1 MSLVVTRTLPQAPF
15 QPAPN
20 AGSAAPDSGPT
31 PSARDDDG
39 ASVEDAVD
47 ISARLQRKLSDP
59 NDPDGAA
66 LRRLKQVDEQLRH
79 QRHDAAAERLRQL
92 IELVRLLRLFG
103 DLASI
108 RALTQIAKQ
117 IGAAA
122 EDIAEGS
129 DDAESLDASAS
140 APAEPATATTADAP
154 PAQAIADAAS
164 ATISVTV
171 EESLTATVG
180 TAAAGQ
186 AALNQ
191 SGKQGSATAS
201 GIADSAT
208 DRDLLGQAAEAMSTI
223 KKLIQEAQEEERR
236 RKGKASYEL
245 EESSK
250 IVGDAAARIMGA
262 LGETGA
268 DAATSVAVEAAVSV
282 TVSVAATVDIVA

>member
-20 AGSAAPDSGPT
+20 AGGAAPDNGST
-31 PSARDDDG
+31 PAATDSDNDG
-39 ASVEDAVD
+39 AGMEDAVD
-47 ISARLQRKLSDP
+47 MSTMLQRKLSDP
-59 NDPDGAA
+59 NDPDAAA
-66 LRRLKQVDEQLRH
+66 LSRLKQVDQQLRH
-79 QRHDAAAERLRQL
+79 QRHDIAAERLRQL

-129 DDAESLDASAS
+129 GDTESLDASAPP
-140 APAEPATATTADAP
+140 PAEPATATT
-154 PAQAIADAAS
+154 ADAAS

-208 DRDLLGQAAEAMSTI
+208 DRDLLGQAA
-223 KKLIQEAQEEERR
+223 
-236 RKGKASYEL
+236 
-245 EESSK
+245 
-250 IVGDAAARIMGA
+250 
-262 LGETGA
+262 
-268 DAATSVAVEAAVSV
+268 
-282 TVSVAATVDIVA
+282 